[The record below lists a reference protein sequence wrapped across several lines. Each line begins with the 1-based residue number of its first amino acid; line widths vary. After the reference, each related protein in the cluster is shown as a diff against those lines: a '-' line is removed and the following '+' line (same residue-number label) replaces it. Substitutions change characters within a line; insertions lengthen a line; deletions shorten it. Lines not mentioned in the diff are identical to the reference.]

1 MKWRGYW
8 KYLQVDTMNWYP
20 PHLVVGCLVV
30 LAWASTPVVQ
40 VEVEPT
46 VVELKLAA
54 KQQAQASPPA
64 HDHDRKQPELG

>member
-1 MKWRGYW
+1 
-8 KYLQVDTMNWYP
+8 
-20 PHLVVGCLVV
+20 
-30 LAWASTPVVQ
+30 VQ

-54 KQQAQASPPA
+54 KQQVQALPPA